1 MGCRTWHRAW
11 AAVGALILGSGLL
24 VSCTATQDPAA
35 SPVTPGDLKVS
46 ENFDAPQLEQHFRD
60 VSDRVAPAV
69 VAISATEG
77 PASPSRAAGQ
87 DINGDRLASMLSS
100 VDRTV
105 GTGFVVDPE
114 GYIITNDHVV
124 AEAEELWIT
133 TDDRKV
139 YPAVVVGADPWADV
153 AILKIPAAHLT
164 AARLADGSRARR
176 GQWTIA
182 LGNPYGLSTRGQM
195 CASVGIVSAVNQSLA
210 RLSDKEDR
218 LYSNLIQTTAQIN
231 PGNSGGPLLDL
242 AGDVIGINTAVILP
256 QRQVNGIGFAI
267 PATHRLEA
275 EINSIKHGH
284 QIIYG
289 YLGTH
294 VSTPTVR
301 ERQEA
306 GVPDETAVRVDSI
319 EDASPATGRLF
330 AGDIVIRFDDHAV
343 ENADQFARLI
353 GDAPIGR
360 PITALICRHGSTQSV
375 PLSLRARDASAA
387 TTARES
393 QRLRWRGLLLAPIP
407 TNWPVASSDST
418 DHSTAGVMVLAID
431 EHTPFHMNGLRPG
444 AILTAIDG
452 HAVTDLPQLQRILP
466 TAPSE
471 QCTLQLAQSD
481 ELPTRSN

>member
-1 MGCRTWHRAW
+1 
-11 AAVGALILGSGLL
+11 
-24 VSCTATQDPAA
+24 VS
-35 SPVTPGDLKVS
+35 PGDLKVS

-60 VSDRVAPAV
+60 ISDRVAPAV

-105 GTGFVVDPE
+105 GTGFVVDPD

-124 AEAEELWIT
+124 AEAQELWIT

-139 YPAVVVGADPWADV
+139 YPAVVVGADPWADLAV
-153 AILKIPAAHLT
+153 LKIPATHLAT
-164 AARLADGSRARR
+164 ARFADGSRARR

-195 CASVGIVSAVNQSLA
+195 CASVGIVSAVDQSLA

-256 QRQVNGIGFAI
+256 QRQVSGIGFAI
-267 PATHRLEA
+267 PTTHRLEL
-275 EINSIKHGH
+275 EIDSIEHGH

-289 YLGTH
+289 YLGAH
-294 VSTPTVR
+294 VSTPTAR

-306 GVPDETAVRVDSI
+306 GVAEEAAVRVDSI
-319 EDASPATGRLF
+319 DEASPATGRLL
-330 AGDIVIRFDDHAV
+330 AGDVVVRFDDQMV

-360 PITALICRHGSTQSV
+360 SITALVSRRGSMQSIA
-375 PLSLRARDASAA
+375 LALRARDASVT

-407 TNWPVASSDST
+407 SNWPMASEDSA
-418 DHSTAGVMVLAID
+418 DRGSAGVMILAVD
-431 EHTPFHMNGLRPG
+431 ERTPLHANGLRPG
-444 AILTAIDG
+444 SILTAIDG
-452 HAVTDLPQLQRILP
+452 QAVTDLAQLQRLLASASAGP
-466 TAPSE
+466 
-471 QCTLQLAQSD
+471 CNLQLAQGDGAAPGES
-481 ELPTRSN
+481 R